1 MKKINILIIALI
13 SIFAFNINVYA
24 ASGSL
29 STNTGSVYVGDS
41 FTVYANI
48 NGAAAWNVHVSA
60 SGPVSGCSINQA
72 DATSDA
78 LDTNKSF
85 SATCTAT
92 ATGTITVT
100 LSGDVTSAIDGNA
113 VYISGTKNITVSN
126 RPSQPS
132 NNPSTNNNTNNTPKE
147 EDNRSKNNNIK
158 DISVENYSLTK
169 IDNNNY
175 TLTVPNDVTSINI
188 KATPEDSKS
197 KITGTGNH
205 NINVGENNIEIIVT
219 AENGT
224 ENKINIK
231 VTRKD
236 GYDLEDLDSVLKSNS
251 DKNINIKSDTK
262 ISSSDLEKIKNSRKT
277 VKFNNYNS
285 DNKLIYSWII
295 DGSKLKNTSD
305 LETSISNDSNNKKD
319 ILRLS
324 NYADG
329 LFASLKQTSN
339 LPSGTKIKLFV
350 GNKYEDNDLVNA
362 YAYVKNNDKLKL
374 VNKNIKVNDGYVE
387 FDIVESSDYF
397 ITMSNISNSNNVITQ
412 TEKTSSTLPII
423 IIIGGLSLLVIV
435 LTIALILK
443 KKKNKEE
450 DSEVENSIQD
460 TNKPVFVEYNT
471 TNQTSPVNNNINGNH
486 YDNTIL

>member
-92 ATGTITVT
+92 GTGTITVT
-100 LSGDVTSAIDGNA
+100 LSGDVTSATDGNA
-113 VYISGTKNITVSN
+113 VYISETKNITVSN

-158 DISVENYSLTK
+158 DLSVENYNLTK

-175 TLTVPNDVTSINI
+175 TLKVPNDITSINI

-231 VTRKD
+231 VIRKD
-236 GYDLEDLDSVLKSNS
+236 GYDLEDLDSVLKNNS

-262 ISSSDLEKIKNSRKT
+262 ISSSDLTKIKNSRKT

-285 DNKLIYSWII
+285 DNKLMYSWII

-305 LETSISNDSNNKKD
+305 LETSISNDSTNKKD

-329 LFASLKQTSN
+329 LFASLKQKSS

-350 GNKYEDNDLVNA
+350 GNKYEDNDLVNV
-362 YAYVKNNDKLKL
+362 YAYVKNNDKLKQ
-374 VNKNIKVNDGYVE
+374 VNKKLKVNDGYVE
-387 FDIVESSDYF
+387 FDVIESSDYF
-397 ITMSNISNSNNVITQ
+397 ITMSNISNNNVIATK
-412 TEKTSSTLPII
+412 EKTSVSLPFII
-423 IIIGGLSLLVIV
+423 IISCLSLLVI
-435 LTIALILK
+435 ILIIILIK
-443 KKKNKEE
+443 KIKN
-450 DSEVENSIQD
+450 
-460 TNKPVFVEYNT
+460 NK
-471 TNQTSPVNNNINGNH
+471 TNQKIELNNNDINGNY
-486 YDNTIL
+486 YDNTVL